1 MFPPFLCVI
10 IINMMIL
17 SQEEQEKIR
26 ASALGFLNDHNTMV
40 VSTVSDAGEPQ
51 AATVYFTVGDD
62 FSIYFMTS
70 HGSRKCEN
78 LKSNGKIAFVVGTGP
93 EVATIQGGGNAE
105 SLDEQEAQVFYKL
118 IEKVSLRSPWQWPVT
133 LLAKE
138 GYCTFKITPTWMV
151 WLNLHKEQY
160 PDIASEEFYKII

>member
-1 MFPPFLCVI
+1 
-10 IINMMIL
+10 MIL
-17 SQEEQEKIR
+17 SQEEEQKIHQK
-26 ASALGFLNDHNTMV
+26 ALEFLRECNTMV
-40 VSTVSDAGEPQ
+40 VSTVSDQGEPQ
-51 AATVYFTVGDD
+51 VATVYFTVDDD
-62 FSIYFMTS
+62 FNIFFMTS
-70 HGSRKCEN
+70 RGSKKCEN

-93 EVATIQGGGNAE
+93 EIVTIQGGGVAE
-105 SLDEQEAQVFYKL
+105 PLDEKEAQVFYKL

-151 WLNLHKEQY
+151 WLNLHKEKY